1 MTSVSRFPL
10 LVLSESPRRTT
21 GLFRRFDSQ
30 VRQSGGLVLA
40 RGLLVRDVLEQV
52 RSSAPATHVLFLG
65 ARDTP
70 VVDFVTNIDHVVFD
84 EFAHDVLYADKT
96 LSKKTPAFGDDR
108 RLPAWSPHRIEH
120 ENFVGESFLVR
131 IAFLLSVLPQLD
143 LDEAWDSWAFLRAAK
158 ACSGRILKVDETW
171 FSTSAVSTSPEI
183 RSHRPVEPTISPADC
198 SLITLTAGAA
208 DDSRNFPTLIEEHL
222 DAIAHSNAS
231 EAEHV
236 LVLGPECPELLRG
249 MIMAKS
255 SSTFKVVE
263 VADRFNFSHRCNI
276 ARTVSSGAITVLVN
290 DDFVPSRPDW
300 LERLIEPFADPLV
313 GITGATMLY
322 ADDTVQHIGVGV
334 RDGNFQHFYAGAE
347 LSEPRVSQLIQMNRE
362 VDAVTG
368 ACFAIRTKLFDDAGG
383 LTEGFPLN
391 YNDVDL
397 CLKVRALGYSVILV
411 GAPLGYHLESRT
423 RPAISLPEETL
434 LFFAR
439 WPFRSIESDYP
450 FENWA

>member
-1 MTSVSRFPL
+1 
-10 LVLSESPRRTT
+10 
-21 GLFRRFDSQ
+21 
-30 VRQSGGLVLA
+30 
-40 RGLLVRDVLEQV
+40 VRDVLEQV
-52 RSSAPATHVLFLG
+52 RSAAPSTHVLFLG

-70 VVDFVTNIDHVVFD
+70 VVDFVTNIDHAIFD
-84 EFAHDVLYADKT
+84 EFTQDVLYADKT
-96 LSKKTPAFGDDR
+96 VSKKTPAFGDDR
-108 RLPAWSPHRIEH
+108 RLPAWSPHRVEH

-143 LDEAWDSWAFLRAAK
+143 LDEEWDSWALLRAAK
-158 ACSGRILKVDETW
+158 ASSGRILKVDETW
-171 FSTSAVSTSPEI
+171 FSTSPDSPSSEV
-183 RSHRPVEPTISPADC
+183 RPHGPAQPTISAADC
-198 SLITLTAGAA
+198 SLITLTAGTG

-222 DAIAHSNAS
+222 DAIAQSNAS

-236 LVLGPECPELLRG
+236 LVLGPECPESLRRK
-249 MIMAKS
+249 IVAKS
-255 SSTFKVVE
+255 SSTLKVVE

-300 LERLIEPFADPLV
+300 LERLIEPFSDPMV
-313 GITGATMLY
+313 GITGATLLY

-334 RDGNFQHFYAGAE
+334 RNGSFQHLYAGAE
-347 LSEPRVSQLIQMNRE
+347 LSETRVSQLIQMNRE

-368 ACFAIRTKLFDDAGG
+368 ACFAIRTELFDAVGG

-391 YNDVDL
+391 FNDVDL
-397 CLKVRALGYSVILV
+397 CLKVRALGQSVVLV
-411 GAPLGYHLESRT
+411 GTPLGYHLESRT
-423 RPAISLPEETL
+423 RPAVLLPAETL
-434 LFFAR
+434 LFINR